1 MHCVVA
7 FDLIVQVV
15 HEDLL
20 RIATSPLGMTEASSS
35 KRRGLLEAILP
46 SPLGMGEASS
56 SRRRG
61 RWINKWKD
69 LPPDLFEAILPHLPI
84 SALCRG
90 RAVSKSW
97 NELIGDMDFVYPSL
111 EHSLSE
117 EYVLIGA
124 RSDAVLVPAKLFLAD
139 IAKNRFIT
147 VNDSFL
153 TDHMIEEYG
162 FIKLL
167 QTFGERVTLAA
178 DGGLFLVA
186 YCTGEVQSTK
196 LYVHN
201 PVQKIIKPTPCPY
214 FDWQFVL
221 QRRAPQGP
229 KVVMATD
236 KMTMQYTIFVFDIS
250 EKLHIFDSVTGEWEQ
265 SRLIPVGIIRHSTSV
280 FINKQLH
287 VLVEHDG
294 SSEKGVMRFDKE
306 FDIWH
311 DYGVKLPGHD
321 LPAGAKRPSGD
332 AHLVVHGAK
341 LFYILVGIV
350 GAVDPLK
357 VKIEIFE
364 VNLDSNVYTLTA
376 SMPSELVRL
385 LLHGDGQHAQS
396 YDMLVAGCLNVI
408 FFSSATGH
416 SVTYRYGTKTWERFA
431 DNKLKDIYENNPRT
445 PHLQLVC
452 RTNQCLSLFVP

>member
-1 MHCVVA
+1 MHYVAA

-15 HEDLL
+15 REDLL
-20 RIATSPLGMTEASSS
+20 RVVPSPLRMAEASSS
-35 KRRGLLEAILP
+35 KRRGSLEAILP

-56 SRRRG
+56 SKRRG
-61 RWINKWKD
+61 RKINKWRN
-69 LPPDLFEAILPHLPI
+69 LPPDLMEAILPHLPI

-97 NELIGDMDFVYPSL
+97 NELISDMDFVYPSL

-124 RSDAVLVPAKLFLAD
+124 RSDAVLVPEKLWLAD

-147 VNDSFL
+147 VNDSHF
-153 TDHMIEEYG
+153 TDHMIRKYG

-167 QTFGERVTLAA
+167 YTFGGRVTLAA

-186 YCTGEVQSTK
+186 YCTGKVLSTE
-196 LYVHN
+196 LYVYN
-201 PVQKIIKPTPCPY
+201 PVQQIIKPMPCPD
-214 FDWQFVL
+214 FDWQPVT
-221 QRRAPQGP
+221 QRRAAQGP

-236 KMTMQYTIFVFDIS
+236 KMTMEYTIFVFDVS
-250 EKLHIFDSVTGEWEQ
+250 EKLHIFDSITGEWEQ

-287 VLVEHDG
+287 VLVEHEG
-294 SSEKGVMRFDKE
+294 SCKKGVMRFDKE

-332 AHLVVHGAK
+332 AHLVVHGGK
-341 LFYILVGIV
+341 LYYILIGIV
-350 GAVDPLK
+350 GAVDP
-357 VKIEIFE
+357 KIEIFE

-376 SMPSELVRL
+376 SMPRGLVRL

-396 YDMLVAGCLNVI
+396 FDMLVAGCLNVI

-452 RTNQCLSLFVP
+452 GTNECLSLFVP